1 MSSDT
6 VVFMSERLVCR
17 RWQDND
23 FRDVLGLYSD
33 PLAMKFVD
41 DGSPLSEPDCHKW
54 FKITSQNYSARGYG
68 MLKLSLRESPG
79 SFIGCIG
86 LVHPNKQVL
95 PELKYALIPEVWGR
109 GYATEAVS
117 ALLEYARSMLSLG
130 RMIATV
136 HPHNQPS
143 QRVLEKCGFV
153 VGLPRVNSDG
163 TETLVYEYP
172 QESAL

>member
-1 MSSDT
+1 MNSDT
-6 VVFMSERLVCR
+6 DVFISKRLVCR
-17 RWQDND
+17 RWQDSD

-41 DGSPLSEPDCHKW
+41 DGTPLSEPDCHKW
-54 FKITSQNYSARGYG
+54 IEITSQNYSTRGYG
-68 MLKLSLRESPG
+68 MFKLSLRDSPG

-86 LVHPNKQVL
+86 LVHPNKQIL
-95 PELKYALIPEVWGR
+95 PELKYAFIPEVWGR

-117 ALLEYARSMLSLG
+117 GLLDYASSVLFLG

-136 HPHNQPS
+136 HPENQPS
-143 QRVLEKCGFV
+143 QRVLKKCGFL
-153 VGLPRVNSDG
+153 VGMPRVNADG

-172 QESAL
+172 QEPAL